1 MKRKSRVISQ
11 YAILNYFKIHIHV
24 LSYDDNYKHSFV
36 MITCNDNLVGSA
48 IEEIREIP
56 NVIAVD
62 RLQGMYDIMVQLKAS
77 NETMKETIRTKI
89 RYVEGVRSVLT
100 LFVYRSSFS

>member
-1 MKRKSRVISQ
+1 MSD
-11 YAILNYFKIHIHV
+11 A
-24 LSYDDNYKHSFV
+24 DNYKHSFV
-36 MITCNDNLVGSA
+36 MITCSDNLVDSA

-56 NVIAVD
+56 NVVAVD

-77 NETMKETIRTKI
+77 RETMKETIRTKL

-100 LFVYRSSFS
+100 LFAYSSSL